1 MAILPLSSRARFL
14 WTIVVFL
21 LLISEFRAIREQN
34 AQFIA
39 DKKALNSQFKSIRDT
54 ENSGFEITVG
64 ELQTAI
70 QSSEQQFQHTMF
82 RVKQTLTAAQE
93 ATESANAARLNTMPQ
108 AMIELRSIVSDR
120 RSSTPDLYENLAPY
134 DFGKQEMMHVSFVN
148 LGTAEADEFQ
158 YAGKLYLARPNNLT
172 DQITI
177 SSKFDRTWKRSAISS
192 DGPIRPSTQPYPAPF
207 KSEGFSAPE
216 MEEVANGKLA
226 IYYFFRFAYSD
237 NTGRWYT
244 DYCGWFKYSTDA
256 IDRGYICSVTPSKR
270 YPAPDSPKIS
280 RVLPHKKPLLTK

>member
-1 MAILPLSSRARFL
+1 MLDLEEEAKKIWDHPYFGRALWVAASATSVWLVYRPQIPGVAIGTLGAVAAIMAILPLSSRARFL

-70 QSSEQQFQHTMF
+70 QTSEQQFQHTMF

-108 AMIELRSIVSDR
+108 AMIW
-120 RSSTPDLYENLAPY
+120 T
-134 DFGKQEMMHVSFVN
+134 
-148 LGTAEADEFQ
+148 
-158 YAGKLYLARPNNLT
+158 
-172 DQITI
+172 
-177 SSKFDRTWKRSAISS
+177 
-192 DGPIRPSTQPYPAPF
+192 
-207 KSEGFSAPE
+207 
-216 MEEVANGKLA
+216 
-226 IYYFFRFAYSD
+226 
-237 NTGRWYT
+237 
-244 DYCGWFKYSTDA
+244 C
-256 IDRGYICSVTPSKR
+256 
-270 YPAPDSPKIS
+270 
-280 RVLPHKKPLLTK
+280 PHF